1 MSVQEGFNRYA
12 CDVGGC
18 GKVNY
23 DREGGTYAV
32 RYVERK
38 WIDANFQQRSATF
51 CTDHAAQF
59 DAIVRAHDA
68 DFAAFMKNG
77 TVPSGVTTTTTA
89 TTTK

>member
-12 CDVGGC
+12 CDVGKC

-23 DREGGTYAV
+23 DKDGGTYAV

-38 WIDANFQQRSATF
+38 WVDANLQTRTATL

-68 DFAAFMKNG
+68 DFAAFMKDG
-77 TVPSGVTTTTTA
+77 TMPSGVTVA
-89 TTTK
+89 QAGK